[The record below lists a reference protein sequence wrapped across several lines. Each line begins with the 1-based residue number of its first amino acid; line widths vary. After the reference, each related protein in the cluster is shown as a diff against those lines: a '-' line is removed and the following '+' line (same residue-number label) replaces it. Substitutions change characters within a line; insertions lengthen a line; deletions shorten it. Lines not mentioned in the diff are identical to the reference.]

1 MEIPWKSH
9 GNPMFFFW
17 DFPMAMNG
25 WFNHWDLRMF
35 ANFSDQETLNRCSCR
50 SLSSLNIWF
59 WMVLMYMRIPK
70 KNNNCVFLCDVT
82 NKKLVMRISSFKIW
96 RFSAIFMVHEIHTS
110 SFLAFC
116 DTLIVTNCGN
126 VGHQPRAWQQPSA
139 SHRWIHAK
147 IWGMC
152 WVTNSK
158 PQVMVKLWAPNA
170 DWVWF
175 SIPQISS

>member
-9 GNPMFFFW
+9 VFFSGI
-17 DFPMAMNG
+17 FP
-25 WFNHWDLRMF
+25 WR
-35 ANFSDQETLNRCSCR
+35 
-50 SLSSLNIWF
+50 
-59 WMVLMYMRIPK
+59 WMDGLTIGTCGCLLISAIKKLWIDAVVGVWALWISGFEWCWCTCGYQ

-126 VGHQPRAWQQPSA
+126 VGHQPRAWRQPSA

-152 WVTNSK
+152 WVPNSK